1 MADCASSCHTF
12 CGGQVPGRRYL
23 DLAYAFSGVA
33 ANVCS
38 DDASPA
44 LSRLSAVIGIPK
56 QVLLR
61 AEPSAPELLAVRVQ
75 RGGQSFECKAG
86 EGYDLV
92 NTTDGT
98 AVRFSGS
105 CLLQPDDTWDLRY
118 LTSR

>member
-1 MADCASSCHTF
+1 M
-12 CGGQVPGRRYL
+12 PGRRYL

-38 DDASPA
+38 DDAGPG

-61 AEPSAPELLAVRVQ
+61 AQPSSPEMLVVRVE
-75 RGGQSFECKAG
+75 RAGRSFECVPGQGYILVDTSDGPAVQFAG
-86 EGYDLV
+86 D
-92 NTTDGT
+92 
-98 AVRFSGS
+98 
-105 CLLQPDDTWDLRY
+105 CLLVPDDTWDVRY